1 MKQIKIKG
9 KKYNFKYT
17 IRALFI
23 FESITGKAF
32 EIKNLFD
39 NYVFLYS
46 ILIANNPDKTMLFDE
61 FIQAL
66 DDDPKIYQQLNEIL
80 NEHNKMQQVLDGG
93 EKEEENDGSK
103 KK

>member
-1 MKQIKIKG
+1 MKQVQIKG
-9 KKYNFKYT
+9 INYNFKYT
-17 IRALFI
+17 IRALFV

-46 ILIANNPDKTMLFDE
+46 MLVANNPDNILLFDE
-61 FIQAL
+61 FIDAL
-66 DDDPKIYQQLNEIL
+66 DNDPQIYQQLNEIL
-80 NEHNKMQQVLDGG
+80 NEHNKLQEVMDG
-93 EKEEENDGSK
+93 EDDKQTKKSK

>member
-1 MKQIKIKG
+1 MKTIKIKG

-17 IRALFI
+17 IRALFV

-61 FIQAL
+61 FIEAL
-66 DDDPKIYQQLNEIL
+66 DEDPKIYQQLNDIL
-80 NEHNKMQQVLDGG
+80 NEHNKMEEVLNGDNKEDQEG
-93 EKEEENDGSK
+93 EKKN
-103 KK
+103 

>member
-32 EIKNLFD
+32 EIKSLFD

-46 ILIANNPDKTMLFDE
+46 MLIANNPDKTLLFDE

-66 DDDPKIYQQLNEIL
+66 DDEPKIYIQLNEIL
-80 NEHNKMQQVLDGG
+80 NEHNEMQKVLDG
-93 EKEEENDGSK
+93 ETEEETGEVK